1 MRGPDALMCV
11 VRLKTRKEEGPPSNA
26 DWGTVQRWCCST
38 ANLCGSIRHE
48 LMES

>member
-26 DWGTVQRWCCST
+26 DWGTVQ
-38 ANLCGSIRHE
+38 
-48 LMES
+48 MQVYVESFVMS